1 MISVFQTLKTYFV
14 DTLVLMFSWLP
25 APVAIVLIF
34 LFAVACILIY
44 IKMIVTILKMIPF
57 F

>member
-1 MISVFQTLKTYFV
+1 MITALRTLKGFFL
-14 DTLVLMFSWLP
+14 DTLILMFSWLP

-34 LFAVACILIY
+34 LFAVACILIFV
-44 IKMIVTILKMIPF
+44 KMIVTILKMIPF